1 MVELE
6 VGSIYPICPIW
17 TAPTAE
23 LSAPCGRT
31 GPLRATSSTST
42 TSAYAAVAGGAPK
55 RTNAEVRVTV
65 AGRHEDR
72 IVANARQPQRYG
84 RVSRT
89 WKQVARTAEGA
100 MREFRHSCLGAP
112 LARLEGQIAFEALR
126 RRLRDIRL
134 AREVEWRDLIA
145 LRVLQEPPDL
155 IQRSLGGIIRAPW
168 SPCAGDLSRSTGDLL
183 RPRRWGSRS
192 AAACADS

>member
-65 AGRHEDR
+65 AARHEDR

-89 WKQVARTAEGA
+89 WKQVALRI
-100 MREFRHSCLGAP
+100 
-112 LARLEGQIAFEALR
+112 IAFEALR

-145 LRVLQEPPDL
+145 FRGLQEPPDL
-155 IQRSLGGIIRAPW
+155 IQRSLGRLIRAPW

>member
-23 LSAPCGRT
+23 LSAPCGRI

-42 TSAYAAVAGGAPK
+42 TSAYAAVAGGTPK

-65 AGRHEDR
+65 AARHEDR

-89 WKQVARTAEGA
+89 WKQVALRI
-100 MREFRHSCLGAP
+100 
-112 LARLEGQIAFEALR
+112 IAFEALR
-126 RRLRDIRL
+126 RGCATFDWRARSNSATSSRFEGCKSLPISFSEALGRL
-134 AREVEWRDLIA
+134 
-145 LRVLQEPPDL
+145 
-155 IQRSLGGIIRAPW
+155 IRAPW

>member
-1 MVELE
+1 MAHMVELE

-31 GPLRATSSTST
+31 GPLRATSSKST

-65 AGRHEDR
+65 AARHEDR

-126 RRLRDIRL
+126 RGCATFDWR
-134 AREVEWRDLIA
+134 ARSNGATSSRFGGCK
-145 LRVLQEPPDL
+145 
-155 IQRSLGGIIRAPW
+155 SLPISFSEA
-168 SPCAGDLSRSTGDLL
+168 
-183 RPRRWGSRS
+183 
-192 AAACADS
+192 